1 VKFFPLLWAGLWRK
15 RTRTLL
21 TLLSVVIAFL
31 LFDLLQGVNTWLNN
45 ALIGAALGSLA
56 AWLFFDGHVVSTSG
70 GGVALRVAV

>member
-31 LFDLLQGVNTWLNN
+31 LFGLLQGVNTWLNN
-45 ALIGAALGSLA
+45 ALIGAARLPVA
-56 AWLFFDGHVVSTSG
+56 T
-70 GGVALRVAV
+70 ALRAAV